1 MAAIEFRP
9 VSEMGK
15 QALKAFEVIINSN
28 NQSDIVRAG
37 QRLLE
42 IVANGAQ
49 INSSERSKLH
59 SELSYHA
66 SIGGLGSGYLDELR
80 LEILSKAFYKL
91 DSTY

>member
-1 MAAIEFRP
+1 M
-9 VSEMGK
+9 
-15 QALKAFEVIINSN
+15 
-28 NQSDIVRAG
+28 
-37 QRLLE
+37 
-42 IVANGAQ
+42 
-49 INSSERSKLH
+49 NSSERSKLH

>member
-15 QALKAFEVIINSN
+15 QALKAFEVIMNSN
-28 NQSDIVRAG
+28 NQSDIMRAG

-49 INSSERSKLH
+49 MSERSQLH

-80 LEILSKAFYKL
+80 LEILSRAFYKL